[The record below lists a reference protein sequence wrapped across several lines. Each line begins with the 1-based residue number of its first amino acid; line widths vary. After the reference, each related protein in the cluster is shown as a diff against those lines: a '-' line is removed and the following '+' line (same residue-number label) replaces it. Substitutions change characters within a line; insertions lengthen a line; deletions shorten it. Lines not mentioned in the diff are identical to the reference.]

1 MEKFNYGFQI
11 RSGIHFD
18 IKKIEYKRLK
28 SGFMWKKGGYL
39 YFLHIKKRELNL
51 RKKLDNR
58 DIYLI
63 GFSKVIRDK

>member
-18 IKKIEYKRLK
+18 IRKIEYKRLK

-39 YFLHIKKRELNL
+39 YFLHIKKWRVE
-51 RKKLDNR
+51 
-58 DIYLI
+58 
-63 GFSKVIRDK
+63 FSKEIG